1 MSEPQLG
8 EVIKDITRDVQA
20 IVRGEIELAKAE
32 LLPQAKRL
40 GFGAGLFGA
49 AGYLALQAVTLLFI
63 CVGLT
68 FSALFSMVVPLAW
81 AFVLGF
87 LTLTIAVLVVVLVMV
102 LLGKNMMHVEE
113 PASTINQANLT
124 IDAVADAIDRA
135 GANVKEITANPSRS
149 GRALKERPDFVYD
162 DNA

>member
-1 MSEPQLG
+1 MTT
-8 EVIKDITRDVQA
+8 DA
-20 IVRGEIELAKAE
+20 IRKRGEQPWAAIGALAV
-32 LLPQAKRL
+32 LL
-40 GFGAGLFGA
+40 
-49 AGYLALQAVTLLFI
+49 LALIVAAVIQGNFLLAGRDLLIIFD
-63 CVGLT
+63 
-68 FSALFSMVVPLAW
+68 
-81 AFVLGF
+81 
-87 LTLTIAVLVVVLVMV
+87 AVLVVVLVMV
-102 LLGKNMMHVEE
+102 LLGKNKMHVEE

>member
-1 MSEPQLG
+1 
-8 EVIKDITRDVQA
+8 
-20 IVRGEIELAKAE
+20 
-32 LLPQAKRL
+32 
-40 GFGAGLFGA
+40 
-49 AGYLALQAVTLLFI
+49 
-63 CVGLT
+63 
-68 FSALFSMVVPLAW
+68 
-81 AFVLGF
+81 
-87 LTLTIAVLVVVLVMV
+87 V
-102 LLGKNMMHVEE
+102 LLGKNKMHVEE